1 MKSRTGTPAGSSVL
15 CLSVRRSQ
23 RATAGLTL
31 IEILMTIFVL
41 AIGLLGVAALMPVG
55 SYQMQRGQIAQR
67 VSEIGLQSLDLIE
80 ATEMNSPKRWL
91 FVDGTTFDAVDPDDP
106 ADASDR
112 TDPVRIACRI
122 TGTPSATSFPTS
134 ATGLPPRSGKGFAID
149 FARCQDASLY
159 GEQWRAEDDSGTVT
173 YLGSGTAPTPQADDV
188 FVLRRCEP
196 FAIDPLYMYHSNG
209 GTGDFVPADAMPR
222 ITVSGVT
229 SQAAAE
235 SIFQNDEDLIVV
247 EDEDSGFPSG
257 RAVWGPSNS
266 NPVKAKS
273 EGNYSWLAT
282 FSPGEKASGSDPK
295 QWTVSV
301 AVFFKRPLGLRD
313 NEGKNA
319 SQWTVPFSTSG
330 GNNGYTTV
338 RCHGENGENDPV
350 DATLIFDA
358 DSITDTFD
366 QDAGDS
372 MRIKRRQWGLVTFT
386 YNGHKRAR
394 WYRVGT
400 VQKPKKNDTSDLKNN
415 IQIRLIGPDLPS
427 GSAKITFFEGIEGVF
442 TRAMMAEELPVG
454 QP

>member
-1 MKSRTGTPAGSSVL
+1 MVSNKRNDQFDSAIRRISPGCHAGW
-15 CLSVRRSQ
+15 RSKRCRQ
-23 RATAGLTL
+23 GLTL

-67 VSEIGLQSLDLIE
+67 VSEIGPAALDLLE
-80 ATEMNSPKRWL
+80 
-91 FVDGTTFDAVDPDDP
+91 
-106 ADASDR
+106 ASDMHSPER
-112 TDPVRIACRI
+112 WGRETDSPRFDDIEKHGSNDEWVR
-122 TGTPSATSFPTS
+122 
-134 ATGLPPRSGKGFAID
+134 
-149 FARCQDASLY
+149 
-159 GEQWRAEDDSGTVT
+159 RAHHSSD
-173 YLGSGTAPTPQADDV
+173 GTAPSSVPSESNYLIEYLRSNGSTNLGSYKQADSATYESGDV
-188 FVLRRCEP
+188 VVARRCEP
-196 FAIDPLYMYHSNG
+196 FAIDPLYMYQVGMNPFVSALNDPY
-209 GTGDFVPADAMPR
+209 GTGDAMPR

-282 FSPGEKASGSDPK
+282 FSPGEKATGSDPK

-301 AVFFKRPLGLRD
+301 AVFYKRPLGLRD

-358 DSITDTFD
+358 DSESDKFD

-372 MRIKRRQWGLVTFT
+372 MRIKRRMWGLVTFAD
-386 YNGHKRAR
+386 GSHKRAR

-400 VQKPKKNDTSDLKNN
+400 VQKPLKNDDSDTKNN
-415 IQIRLIGPDLPS
+415 IHMRLIGPDLPKIPS
-427 GSAKITFFEGIEGVF
+427 DASDDDVITSARITFFEGLEGVF
-442 TRAMMAEELPVG
+442 TRAMRAGELPVG

>member
-1 MKSRTGTPAGSSVL
+1 MVSNKRNDQFDSVI
-15 CLSVRRSQ
+15 RRISPGCHAAWRSKRCRQ
-23 RATAGLTL
+23 GLTL

-67 VSEIGLQSLDLIE
+67 VSEIGPSALDLVE
-80 ATEMNSPKRWL
+80 ASNMHSPERWL
-91 FVDGTTFDAVDPDDP
+91 DVNGKAFDAVDPDDP

-122 TGTPSATSFPTS
+122 TGTPSATSFPISQPLRDT
-134 ATGLPPRSGKGFAID
+134 LPPDVGAGFVAE
-149 FARCQDASLY
+149 FFRCQNASLY
-159 GEQWRAEDDSGTVT
+159 GEQWRADDDDDDDDDSVTVT

-209 GTGDFVPADAMPR
+209 GTGDFVPADSMPR
-222 ITVSGVT
+222 ITVSGVL

-235 SIFQNDEDLIVV
+235 AIFQNDEDLIVV

-257 RAVWGPSNS
+257 RAVWGPSADD
-266 NPVKAKS
+266 PIKAKS

-282 FSPGEKASGSDPK
+282 FSPGEKATGSDPK

-301 AVFFKRPLGLRD
+301 AVFYKRPLGLGA
-313 NEGKNA
+313 E

-338 RCHGENGENDPV
+338 TLDGSTPALLYEDNDASG
-350 DATLIFDA
+350 DF
-358 DSITDTFD
+358 SREGGD
-366 QDAGDS
+366 Q
-372 MRIKRRQWGLVTFT
+372 MRIKRRQWGLVTFLD
-386 YNGHKRAR
+386 GSERRAR

-400 VQKPKKNDTSDLKNN
+400 VQKPTSATGNSIK
-415 IQIRLIGPDLPS
+415 IRLIGPDLPS

>member
-1 MKSRTGTPAGSSVL
+1 MVSNRRNDQFDSAIRRISPGCHAGGRSKS
-15 CLSVRRSQ
+15 CHQ
-23 RATAGLTL
+23 GLTL

-55 SYQMQRGQIAQR
+55 SYQMQRGQVAQR
-67 VSEIGLQSLDLIE
+67 VSEIGPSALDLVE
-80 ATEMNSPKRWL
+80 ASNMHSPSRWGL
-91 FVDGTTFDAVDPDDP
+91 ETTPPPRFDDIKQHGSNNEWVRNAHTSDASVEAVAASGTHLLEFIRSYDATKLGQYHTPGTTAV
-106 ADASDR
+106 S
-112 TDPVRIACRI
+112 
-122 TGTPSATSFPTS
+122 
-134 ATGLPPRSGKGFAID
+134 
-149 FARCQDASLY
+149 
-159 GEQWRAEDDSGTVT
+159 SGTN
-173 YLGSGTAPTPQADDV
+173 DV
-188 FVLRRCEP
+188 AIVRRCEP
-196 FAIDPLYMYHSNG
+196 FAIDPLYMYQVGMNPFVSALNDPY
-209 GTGDFVPADAMPR
+209 GTGDAMPR

-282 FSPGEKASGSDPK
+282 FSPGEKATGSDPK

-301 AVFFKRPLGLRD
+301 AVFYKRPLGLRD

>member
-1 MKSRTGTPAGSSVL
+1 
-15 CLSVRRSQ
+15 VRRSP

-67 VSEIGLQSLDLIE
+67 VSEIGPSALDLVE
-80 ATEMNSPKRWL
+80 ASNMHSPERWL
-91 FVDGTTFDAVDPDDP
+91 DVNGKAFDAVDPDDP

-122 TGTPSATSFPTS
+122 TGTPSATSFPISQPLRDT
-134 ATGLPPRSGKGFAID
+134 LPPDVGAGFVAE
-149 FARCQDASLY
+149 FFRCQNASLY
-159 GEQWRAEDDSGTVT
+159 GEQWRADDDDDDDDDSVTVT

-222 ITVSGVT
+222 ITVSGVI

-235 SIFQNDEDLIVV
+235 AIFQNDEDLIVV